1 MAASG
6 YTVLIAMGNA
16 EIRMT
21 RLLASTLVLA
31 GAAWATAGAQPSDE
45 EAIRQ
50 IPARFEAAWNRHD
63 MKALASLFDE
73 DADFVNV
80 AGTWWKGRQEIE
92 QAHVRAHAAMFKNS
106 TLRLGE
112 VKVRFLKP
120 GVAVAHAH
128 WDLSGDTGPDGT
140 ARAPRAGLMSQ
151 VVVKQNGLWLIA
163 SAHNTNLLANPPP
176 R

>member
-1 MAASG
+1 MA
-6 YTVLIAMGNA
+6 
-16 EIRMT
+16 

-31 GAAWATAGAQPSDE
+31 GAAWAAAGAPPSDE

-63 MKALASLFDE
+63 MKALAALFAE

-92 QAHVRAHAAMFKNS
+92 QAHARTHATMFKNS
-106 TLRLGE
+106 TLRVGE

-120 GVAVAHAH
+120 GVAVAHNH
-128 WDLSGDTGPDGT
+128 WDLTGDVNPDGT
-140 ARAPRAGLMSQ
+140 PRPPRSGLMSQ
-151 VVVKQNGLWLIA
+151 VVVRQNGLWLIA